1 MTVVVTAAPRETEL
15 LGELLAE
22 RLAGGETL
30 LLCGE
35 LGSGKT
41 CLVRGLAR
49 GLGIDARL
57 VKSPSYN
64 VLCSYCGGRL
74 LLDHFDAY
82 FVREP
87 EEFYRSGL
95 LEFADAAHVIAVE
108 WADRFPGCFDAGA
121 LNILLEHAGATRRRA
136 SMSGGGQRG
145 AALSAGLAEAFAA
158 RRGRPQPPRGR
169 RT

>member
-1 MTVVVTAAPRETEL
+1 MTVVETASAPETEL

-30 LLCGE
+30 LLSGE

-49 GLGIDARL
+49 GLGIDPRQ
-57 VKSPSYN
+57 VRSPSYN
-64 VLCSYCGGRL
+64 VLYSYAGGRL
-74 LLDHFDAY
+74 PLDHFDAY

-95 LEFADAAHVIAVE
+95 LEFADASHVIAVE
-108 WADRFPGCFDAGA
+108 WADRYPGWFDAGA
-121 LNILLEHAGATRRRA
+121 LNIRLEHVGTRRRRA
-136 SMSGGGQRG
+136 SMSGGGQRS
-145 AALSAGLAEAFAA
+145 AVLLAGLAELFAA
-158 RRGRPQPPRGR
+158 RRGRPRPPRRR